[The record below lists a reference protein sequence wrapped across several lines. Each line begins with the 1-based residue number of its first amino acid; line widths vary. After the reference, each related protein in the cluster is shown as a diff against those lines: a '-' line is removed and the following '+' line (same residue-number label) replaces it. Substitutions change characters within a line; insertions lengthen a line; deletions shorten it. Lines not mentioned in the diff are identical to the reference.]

1 MLIRCIFVLSFQTR
15 ISVRLNQMS
24 ISETDEQRFMHRDEA
39 GSKTRR
45 KTKRKTPEWE
55 RRWGQGDGGGHLG
68 VKEESKDDAFGYF
81 LFSAFLP
88 LIGVPPGEVIW
99 MQIRLKRTVSVK
111 KRGEREIER
120 EEERKMN
127 RRKRFLI

>member
-1 MLIRCIFVLSFQTR
+1 MR
-15 ISVRLNQMS
+15 
-24 ISETDEQRFMHRDEA
+24 
-39 GSKTRR
+39 
-45 KTKRKTPEWE
+45 E

-111 KRGEREIER
+111 VRKRELER

-127 RRKRFLI
+127 RRKIFLI